1 MSLKAN
7 NTQARQL
14 TTPRINLTELKYMM
28 MIIINKIMI
37 MMGYK

>member
-7 NTQARQL
+7 NKQVRQL
-14 TTPRINLTELKYMM
+14 TTPSINLTELKYMM

-37 MMGYK
+37 MMSYK